1 VIRKCRAVVATGN
14 SILTV
19 VWHLLNDPAARY
31 HDLGAD
37 FHDTRYHQH
46 NPITQLER
54 ITAQKVTLTTR
65 DEPAAA

>member
-1 VIRKCRAVVATGN
+1 MATGN

-19 VWHLLNDPAARY
+19 VWHLLNDPDAHY

-37 FHDTRYHQH
+37 FHDTRYHQRHQH
-46 NPITQLER
+46 NLITQLER
-54 ITAQKVTLTTR
+54 ITGQKVTLTTK